1 MLIAEIR
8 RKAEDARVLV
18 EAMCPGLKKNLLANK
33 DVLECKLSRARSMI
47 SFVGRMVDDGS
58 DRDMYDSYEGLER
71 ELCNLKGMTNEYFL
85 DPILLSSYRHRCR
98 GQILGLY
105 VK

>member
-71 ELCNLKGMTNEYFL
+71 ELCNYEY
-85 DPILLSSYRHRCR
+85 DIGSLLYNVGGR
-98 GQILGLY
+98 
-105 VK
+105 